1 LVNKLYI
8 LSFDVTSNNISIVIF
23 RGDVILSQIDQKNNS
38 NQSEFLTTLLE
49 ESLRQAKLDYYDL
62 DLVAFTNGPASF
74 TSVRIGYIAAKMIN
88 LCCKIPITAISSNMA
103 VASDYLNSKYSKI
116 ITVLDA
122 RLGDVFLQIFN
133 LENQNLVED
142 SEIIIVKIDD
152 IEKYLPKDNNFLLVG
167 SGKYLLSEKLP
178 DRKFN
183 FGQGCDIIK
192 AKNIANIAM
201 KYNLDNNIIPD
212 QPIYIREPKI
222 G

>member
-1 LVNKLYI
+1 MYI

-38 NQSEFLTTLLE
+38 NQSEFLTILLE
-49 ESLRQAKLDYYDL
+49 ESLRKAKLDYYDL

-133 LENQNLVED
+133 LENQLSYDSDFKSIYLVLAVLACVTFYVFL
-142 SEIIIVKIDD
+142 SIFIKAFQTDD
-152 IEKYLPKDNNFLLVG
+152 IKLKY
-167 SGKYLLSEKLP
+167 
-178 DRKFN
+178 
-183 FGQGCDIIK
+183 
-192 AKNIANIAM
+192 
-201 KYNLDNNIIPD
+201 
-212 QPIYIREPKI
+212 
-222 G
+222 